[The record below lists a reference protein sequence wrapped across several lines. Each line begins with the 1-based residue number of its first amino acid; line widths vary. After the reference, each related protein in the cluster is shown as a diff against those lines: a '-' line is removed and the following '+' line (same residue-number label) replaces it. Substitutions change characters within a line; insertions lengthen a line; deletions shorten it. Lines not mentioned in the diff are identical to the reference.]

1 MKIIIIAL
9 GRKNDSGVEANI
21 KEFTRRV
28 NRHFLVEWFFPTER
42 KELGVEEDSL
52 KALTKIEDSDY
63 VVLLD
68 DKGKELSSEELAL
81 FMDKR
86 ANEGGKRLVFV
97 IGGAYGASGKLK
109 ARADFV
115 WSLSKLTF
123 PHQIARL
130 IVSEQIYRSISIMRG
145 EKYHHA

>member
-1 MKIIIIAL
+1 MKIIILAL
-9 GRKNDSGVEANI
+9 GRKNDSAIDSPI
-21 KEFTRRV
+21 KEFTKRTS
-28 NRHFLVEWFFPTER
+28 RHFPVEWIFPTER

-52 KALTKIEDSDY
+52 RALSKIEDSDY

-68 DKGKELSSEELAL
+68 DKGKELTSEELAV
-81 FMDKR
+81 FIEKR

-109 ARADFV
+109 ARADLML
-115 WSLSKLTF
+115 SLSKLTF

-130 IVSEQIYRSISIMRG
+130 VLSEQIYRAVSIMRG
-145 EKYHHA
+145 EKYHHT